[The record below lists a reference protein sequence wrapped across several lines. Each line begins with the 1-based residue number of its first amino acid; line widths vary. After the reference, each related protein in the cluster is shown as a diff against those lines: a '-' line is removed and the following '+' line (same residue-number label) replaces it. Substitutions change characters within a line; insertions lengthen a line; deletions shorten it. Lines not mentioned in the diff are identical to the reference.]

1 MVAKL
6 PSRRIS
12 DGLVLERMR
21 CGLLPLDPVRPIGGE
36 PVPARVAISG
46 LALDGLSLGG
56 DGVASE
62 IAGGGKRERV
72 SSLVSAEL
80 SAGGDSGLDLRGPA
94 RVFAGVEDREDSLA
108 LKALSMLGDDDL
120 ETGGD
125 HGLAS

>member
-1 MVAKL
+1 M
-6 PSRRIS
+6 
-12 DGLVLERMR
+12 
-21 CGLLPLDPVRPIGGE
+21 
-36 PVPARVAISG
+36 
-46 LALDGLSLGG
+46 
-56 DGVASE
+56 
-62 IAGGGKRERV
+62 

>member
-62 IAGGGKRERV
+62 IAGGGKRNGCPP
-72 SSLVSAEL
+72 VSADYQL
-80 SAGGDSGLDLRGPA
+80 VATA
-94 RVFAGVEDREDSLA
+94 
-108 LKALSMLGDDDL
+108 
-120 ETGGD
+120 
-125 HGLAS
+125 AST